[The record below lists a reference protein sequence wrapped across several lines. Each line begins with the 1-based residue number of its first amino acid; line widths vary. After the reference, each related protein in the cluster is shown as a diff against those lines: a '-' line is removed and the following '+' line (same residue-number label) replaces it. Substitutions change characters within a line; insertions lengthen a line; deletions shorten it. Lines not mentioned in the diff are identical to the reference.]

1 MKMNNEQP
9 SSHVGLFIR
18 GNYAVVDLLGK
29 GASGAVYLVK
39 DVRHPQNRFVLKEVM
54 HAVRKERRG
63 FPFDAALLR
72 RLNHHALPRMYQVFP
87 GDKHDRFYILMD
99 YIEGSNLEVVQQSVP
114 GKRFSL
120 PEVVTLMA
128 PIIHAVS
135 YLHRQHPPLIHGDI
149 KPSNIIVPK
158 TGTPSVLVDYGGVK
172 DLHADT
178 TAHQRTL
185 NYRAPE
191 QYSRGTSPHTDI
203 YALGATFYRL
213 LTGTVPAA
221 ASDRLARLGEME
233 PDPLLPMNQITPYVR
248 TTVAWAIHCALSINS
263 HDRFATV
270 EQFWEALW
278 QLTKANQPS
287 WLQVPE
293 PMITPPIEGTNA
305 GPDINLVVTQVPE
318 LAVVVPTEEHTG
330 LDAEPDGT
338 MPEAEVP
345 VLIAKSTIQ
354 PDVASAPASPG
365 PPLSPAFP
373 GEENLPVKVTL
384 HERSPVLRSKK
395 PGLLVNGRAKSRYKR
410 NEFAPKSQ
418 KRKVRTFFLFTLIF
432 LLVCV
437 FGAGVAIV
445 GYQIYKGFKKN
456 TVSGEAD
463 VAQEISTSQR
473 SRPIKH

>member
-9 SSHVGLFIR
+9 SSHGRLLIQ
-18 GNYAVVDLLGK
+18 GQYAMVDLLGK

-39 DVRHPQNRFVLKEVM
+39 DVRQAQNRFVLKEVM

-63 FPFDAALLR
+63 IPFDAAVLR
-72 RLNHHALPRMYQVFP
+72 RLNHLALPRMYRVFP

-99 YIEGSNLEVVQQSVP
+99 YIEGPNLEVVQQSVP

-158 TGTPSVLVDYGGVK
+158 AGTPSVLVDFGGVK
-172 DLHADT
+172 DLHTDT

-191 QYSRGTSPHTDI
+191 QYRRGTSPRTDI
-203 YALGATFYRL
+203 YALGATFYTL

-221 ASDRLARLGEME
+221 AYDRLARLVEME
-233 PDPLLPMNQITPYVR
+233 ADPLLPMNQITPYVR
-248 TTVAWAIHCALSINS
+248 TTVAWAIHCALSIQS

-278 QLTKANQPS
+278 QVTKASQPS

-293 PMITPPIEGTNA
+293 PMITPPIVGKNT
-305 GPDINLVVTQVPE
+305 GPDVNPVVTQVPE
-318 LAVVVPTEEHTG
+318 LEVVVATEEHMG

-338 MPEAEVP
+338 MPEVEIP
-345 VLIAKSTIQ
+345 VLLADATIQ
-354 PDVASAPASPG
+354 AEVASAPASPG
-365 PPLSPAFP
+365 PPLSPALP
-373 GEENLPVKVTL
+373 GEENPHVKVSL
-384 HERSPVLRSKK
+384 HERPPALRPKK
-395 PGLLVNGRAKSRYKR
+395 PGLLANGRATSKDKR
-410 NEFAPKSQ
+410 HGFAPKSQ
-418 KRKVRTFFLFTLIF
+418 KRKVRTIFLFTLIF

-445 GYQIYKGFKKN
+445 GYRLYKGFKKN
-456 TVSGEAD
+456 TVSEL
-463 VAQEISTSQR
+463 VLETIVKYQQI
-473 SRPIKH
+473 